1 MIQRYLVKKNNSSIF
16 IWTFSLLIYLNI
28 LLLCEVDVME
38 KFIKFITNEKFYL
51 PIVYIVVGLILYLVI
66 EKVINRISKG
76 HIGNSGK
83 DKRKD
88 TIINLGRSIFK
99 YLILIFIVLG
109 ILKIY
114 GIDTTS
120 IIASLG
126 VFAAVIG
133 LAFQDI
139 IKDLLAGVAILFDN
153 KYAVGDT
160 VSINGFQGTV
170 IEFGLRTTKIKAFT
184 GEVKSIGNSSFSEV
198 INYNLSNCDIFLKL
212 NVAYNTDIDKLE
224 KVLESMREDILKI
237 ENVKDYKLLGVD
249 ELGDSSIVYA
259 VDITCKAMTNYAI
272 KREVLKMI
280 KKKFDREGINIPYTT
295 VDVNIR
301 K

>member
-1 MIQRYLVKKNNSSIF
+1 
-16 IWTFSLLIYLNI
+16 
-28 LLLCEVDVME
+28 ME

-51 PIVYIVVGLILYLVI
+51 PIVYIVIGLILYLMT
-66 EKVINRISKG
+66 EKIIDEISKR
-76 HIGNSGK
+76 HISSRGK

-139 IKDLLAGVAILFDN
+139 VKDLLAGVAILFDN

-170 IEFGLRTTKIKAFT
+170 IDFGLRTTKIKAFT

-198 INYNLSNCDIFLKL
+198 INYNLANCDIFLKL

-259 VDITCKAMTNYAI
+259 IDITCKAMTNYAI

-280 KKKFDREGINIPYTT
+280 KKKFDEEGINIPYTT